1 MKLTIDQILQQGI
14 NAHKEGKLKEA
25 DLLYR
30 AILRSEP
37 RHPDANHN
45 LGLISV
51 SLNKIDSALPF
62 FKNALEANSKVE
74 QFWLSYIGALIEKNQ
89 YETVKQVLEQAK
101 NNGLTGEKI
110 DILEKQSL
118 LLAQGENS
126 NKISPS
132 RRQLENL
139 LESYKKK
146 QYVNAEKLAL
156 SMTQQFPEH
165 QFAWKVLGIVFWEI
179 GKKPESLNAKQKAV
193 QLAPQDVESHYNLGN
208 TLKEMGRLKEA
219 EASYRKAT
227 SLKPDHAK
235 AYFNLGTTLQELGR
249 LKEAEASYRQAI
261 SLEPDYAKS
270 HNNLGNSLQELGRL
284 KEAEASYRQAISLE
298 PDYADA
304 YYNLGTILH
313 QLDRSGEA
321 VVMYTQAITL
331 KPDYAVAHSNM
342 GAALTNAG
350 DLEAAIKSYKKA
362 IKLNPDFAQA
372 YYNMGVVFKRKGD
385 IDAAIENYKLALKIE
400 PDYAEANNNMGNALN
415 GFVFSKP
422 SSGMKE
428 VIISILDRK
437 TYVRPSDISPAII
450 SLLKLEPVIKNLL
463 EKPSIGELRQS
474 LKEVILDL
482 SRIPLLLKLMS
493 ICPISCLDLEN
504 VLTDIRCRLLSSIFV
519 IEGSPEVL
527 HFQSALALQ
536 CFTNEYIYNQTE
548 NENKEIERLESSI
561 KQCLLKGEQPSF
573 QSILCLASYR
583 PLYKYEWCDLLTVNS
598 EIEDVFTR
606 QVLEPKQESLL
617 RPYIPVLQE
626 ITDTVSSKVREQ
638 YEASPYPRWFNLGL
652 NLNPVSIS
660 KIIDNV
666 NLRLFD
672 TTVNGVETP
681 YILIAGCG
689 TGQHSIGSAA
699 RFKNSKMLAVDLSLS
714 SLAYA
719 KRKTEELGFQNID
732 YMQADILDLG
742 KLGRQF
748 DIVESSGVLHHMHEP
763 IAGWRVLKDCLR
775 SGGLMKI
782 GLYSDLARQHI
793 VKIREEIEKS
803 DIGSKASQKNML
815 ILKFLQS

>member
-1 MKLTIDQILQQGI
+1 
-14 NAHKEGKLKEA
+14 
-25 DLLYR
+25 
-30 AILRSEP
+30 
-37 RHPDANHN
+37 
-45 LGLISV
+45 
-51 SLNKIDSALPF
+51 
-62 FKNALEANSKVE
+62 
-74 QFWLSYIGALIEKNQ
+74 
-89 YETVKQVLEQAK
+89 
-101 NNGLTGEKI
+101 
-110 DILEKQSL
+110 
-118 LLAQGENS
+118 
-126 NKISPS
+126 
-132 RRQLENL
+132 
-139 LESYKKK
+139 
-146 QYVNAEKLAL
+146 
-156 SMTQQFPEH
+156 
-165 QFAWKVLGIVFWEI
+165 
-179 GKKPESLNAKQKAV
+179 
-193 QLAPQDVESHYNLGN
+193 
-208 TLKEMGRLKEA
+208 
-219 EASYRKAT
+219 
-227 SLKPDHAK
+227 
-235 AYFNLGTTLQELGR
+235 
-249 LKEAEASYRQAI
+249 
-261 SLEPDYAKS
+261 
-270 HNNLGNSLQELGRL
+270 
-284 KEAEASYRQAISLE
+284 
-298 PDYADA
+298 
-304 YYNLGTILH
+304 
-313 QLDRSGEA
+313 
-321 VVMYTQAITL
+321 
-331 KPDYAVAHSNM
+331 
-342 GAALTNAG
+342 
-350 DLEAAIKSYKKA
+350 
-362 IKLNPDFAQA
+362 
-372 YYNMGVVFKRKGD
+372 
-385 IDAAIENYKLALKIE
+385 
-400 PDYAEANNNMGNALN
+400 
-415 GFVFSKP
+415 
-422 SSGMKE
+422 
-428 VIISILDRK
+428 
-437 TYVRPSDISPAII
+437 
-450 SLLKLEPVIKNLL
+450 
-463 EKPSIGELRQS
+463 
-474 LKEVILDL
+474 
-482 SRIPLLLKLMS
+482 
-493 ICPISCLDLEN
+493 
-504 VLTDIRCRLLSSIFV
+504 LLSSIFV

-803 DIGSKASQKNML
+803 DIGSSDVAMRLFRAEIINSDKKHHKKICLSSNFYSLSTLRDLLFHVQEHRFTIPKIQDCL
-815 ILKFLQS
+815 SELGLKFCGFESDQIVQNFKLTNAEADDPYDLNKWRIYEETNPLAFMGMYQFWCQKVI